1 MIPIWSKS
9 TEFLKLSRD
18 TKQIQKVSAD
28 SLFTLMIVGG
38 LPMMATGKVEMWVKL
53 CKLSYSLFLKLRNQR
68 PWSIVMDMCN
78 IQSFIQGVDKNKM

>member
-28 SLFTLMIVGG
+28 SLFTLMFVGG
-38 LPMMATGKVEMWVKL
+38 IPMMATGKVEMWVKL

-68 PWSIVMDMCN
+68 RWSIVTDMCN
-78 IQSFIQGVDKNKM
+78 IQSFIQRVDKN